1 MNASV
6 GYDRKRTL
14 FFWGMVLVGT
24 SSIPFLVMFF
34 NAFRGMSRE
43 KATGLA
49 AVAGGL
55 TEAYATLG
63 FILSLVLPVVAIV
76 LLARSLSGA
85 GRTRKVFSSLLI
97 VWSSFVLL
105 LWGLGGWFFLIQM
118 PRLISSHQ

>member
-55 TEAYATLG
+55 TEAYVI
-63 FILSLVLPVVAIV
+63 ILSLVLPVAAIV

-85 GRTRKVFSSLLI
+85 GRMRKVFSSLLI